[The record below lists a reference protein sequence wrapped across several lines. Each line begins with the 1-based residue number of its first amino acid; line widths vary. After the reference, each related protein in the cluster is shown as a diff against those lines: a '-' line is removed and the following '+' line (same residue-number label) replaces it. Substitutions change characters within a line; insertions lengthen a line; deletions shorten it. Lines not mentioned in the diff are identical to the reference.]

1 MLHGM
6 KLTLA
11 DIIGDPG
18 KTRLENRIYNA
29 LTFFTSLTTV
39 IILPLTFVLDISVYH
54 VAMVLVIAFSGFF
67 LYYLSRFRNITAV
80 MFLIV
85 VGIISLSVIWFT
97 GYGSFGY
104 AHLFFQFITL
114 YVLLSLEGR
123 RRIVF
128 FLLVP
133 AVIMALTWIESL
145 SLIPLTVYRGQR
157 ERWVDFLI
165 NCTAWLLA
173 TGYMIKIIIDNFR
186 KERTRVENELEVARR
201 LQLRLLPG
209 EAPDMPE
216 YSLHAVYRPMEKV
229 GGDFYDYHVT
239 DDAVELFV
247 ADVTGH
253 GLSSAF
259 LATITKMAFDYERS
273 GGLPAEV
280 LARLNEAV
288 LRSTVD
294 NNFVTAVYCV
304 IDREDRLMRCARAG
318 HFPPILFRR
327 AAGTIEEIRPPGKAL
342 GWVENPGIMETEVRL
357 SRGDRL
363 VLYTDG
369 VTECFNGRGRMFG
382 IGQFKDFV
390 LAHHD
395 LPPADFCV
403 LLLDELSVFSGSEI
417 LDDDI
422 TIMVLDVK

>member
-1 MLHGM
+1 M
-6 KLTLA
+6 KLALA
-11 DIIGDPG
+11 NIVGDPN
-18 KTRLENRIYNA
+18 KTRLEDRIYNA
-29 LTFFTSLTTV
+29 LTFFASITTI
-39 IILPLTFVLDISVYH
+39 IILPLTFLLDISVYH
-54 VAMVLVIAFSGFF
+54 VVMVLFIAFSGFY
-67 LYYLSRFRNITAV
+67 LYYLSRFRNTTAV
-80 MFLIV
+80 MLLVII
-85 VGIISLSVIWFT
+85 GIISLSVIWFT
-97 GYGSFGY
+97 GYGSTGY

-114 YVLLSLEGR
+114 FVLLSLEGR

-133 AVIMALTWIESL
+133 AVIIALTWIESL
-145 SLIPLTVYRGQR
+145 SIIPLTVYRGQK
-157 ERWVDFLI
+157 ERWIDSLI

-173 TGYMIKIIIDNFR
+173 TGFMIKIIVDNFR
-186 KERTRVENELEVARR
+186 KERTRVEDELEVARR
-201 LQLRLLPG
+201 LQMRLLPG
-209 EAPDMPE
+209 SEPE
-216 YSLHAVYRPMEKV
+216 IPGFSLHAVYRPMEKV
-229 GGDFYDYHVT
+229 GGDFYDYCVT

-280 LARLNEAV
+280 LTRLNHAV

-304 IDREDRLMRCARAG
+304 IDREDRVMRCARAG
-318 HFPPILFRR
+318 HFPPMLFRR
-327 AAGTIEEIRPPGKAL
+327 AGRAIEEIRPPGKPL
-342 GWVENPGIMETEVRL
+342 GWLENPGIIETEIRL

-369 VTECFNGRGRMFG
+369 VTECFNGRGQMFG
-382 IGQFKDFV
+382 IGRFKDLI

-395 LPPADFCV
+395 LPPADFCS
-403 LLLDELSVFSGSEI
+403 LLLEELRGFSGSEI

-422 TIMVLDVK
+422 TLMVLDVR

>member
-1 MLHGM
+1 M
-6 KLTLA
+6 KLTIA
-11 DIIGDPG
+11 DIIGDPN

-29 LTFFTSLTTV
+29 LTFFASLTTI
-39 IILPLTFVLDISVYH
+39 IILPLTFVLDLRAYH
-54 VAMVLVIAFSGFF
+54 VVTVLFIAFSGFY
-67 LYYLSRFRNITAV
+67 LYYLSRFRNRTAV
-80 MFLIV
+80 MLLVIV
-85 VGIISLSVIWFT
+85 GFISLSVIWFT
-97 GYGSFGY
+97 GYGSVGY
-104 AHLFFQFITL
+104 AHLFFQFIIL
-114 YVLLSLEGR
+114 FVLLSLDGK

-133 AVIMALTWIESL
+133 AVIIALTWIESL
-145 SLIPLTVYRGQR
+145 SIIPLAAYRGEK

-173 TGYMIKIIIDNFR
+173 SGFIIKIIVDNFR
-186 KERTRVENELEVARR
+186 KERTRVEDELEVARL

-209 EAPDMPE
+209 AVPDIPG
-216 YSLHAVYRPMEKV
+216 YSLHAEYRTMEKV
-229 GGDFYDYHVT
+229 GGDFYDYHIT
-239 DDAVELFV
+239 DEAIELFV

-288 LRSTVD
+288 LRSTVN

-304 IDREDRLMRCARAG
+304 IDREEQVMRCARAG
-318 HFPPILFRR
+318 HFPPMLFRR
-327 AAGTIEEIRPPGKAL
+327 AGRAIEEIRPPGKPL
-342 GWVENPGIMETEVRL
+342 GWMKNPGIMETEIRL

-369 VTECFNGRGRMFG
+369 ITECFDGRGRMFG
-382 IGQFKDFV
+382 IGQFKDFI

-395 LPPADFCV
+395 LPPADFCS
-403 LLLDELSVFSGSEI
+403 LLLEELRRFSGSEI

-422 TIMVLDVK
+422 TLMVLDVK